1 MLHIGSTLNY
11 NIIKSFQSRDWFSSY
26 ISDFS
31 SIKICSKIRIFL
43 KSARTCMSC
52 TLPITKRNPLNADNY
67 VVSFCSWQTGL
78 LLYVKE
84 SINYHQRWSN
94 LGGVTHCV
102 NNSTESTFP
111 QSFRVCT
118 GITPSLLQVSGY
130 E

>member
-1 MLHIGSTLNY
+1 
-11 NIIKSFQSRDWFSSY
+11 
-26 ISDFS
+26 
-31 SIKICSKIRIFL
+31 
-43 KSARTCMSC
+43 MSC

-102 NNSTESTFP
+102 NNSTIHISTIF
-111 QSFRVCT
+111 QGVHWYHTLIVASFWVRVEKT
-118 GITPSLLQVSGY
+118 GYFRLI
-130 E
+130 